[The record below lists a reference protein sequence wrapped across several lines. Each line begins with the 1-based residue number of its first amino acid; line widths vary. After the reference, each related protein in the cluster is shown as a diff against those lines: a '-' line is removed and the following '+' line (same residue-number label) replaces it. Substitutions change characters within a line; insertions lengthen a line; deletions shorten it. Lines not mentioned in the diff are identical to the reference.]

1 MHLAVPCE
9 ALLAAARARVCQSV
23 RCPQGSRVKEL
34 LAAGVNVCFAQD
46 SIEDPWYPL
55 GNGNMMNILDHGIH
69 ICQMM
74 SFAEIDHALD
84 LITTNGARTMHIEDT
99 YGLAPGKDAS
109 FLVLDAPLPFEAIR
123 QRAGV
128 LRSVRRGEELFTR
141 VPAQTWSKYD
151 LLA

>member
-1 MHLAVPCE
+1 
-9 ALLAAARARVCQSV
+9 
-23 RCPQGSRVKEL
+23 
-34 LAAGVNVCFAQD
+34 
-46 SIEDPWYPL
+46 
-55 GNGNMMNILDHGIH
+55 MMNILDHGIH

>member
-1 MHLAVPCE
+1 MHSAVPCE

-109 FLVLDAPLPFEAIR
+109 FLVLDAPSPFEAIR

>member
-1 MHLAVPCE
+1 MHSAVPCE

-123 QRAGV
+123 RRAGV